1 MKLHKIL
8 PALALVALT
17 TACSSD
23 YLDTVETPYITQKQK
38 DELTNDP
45 AALPRVIKAELQAVY
60 QTFQIQDLESN
71 TRHDYFGLKSVHL
84 ATDLMGEDM
93 VQVKHHY
100 FGFDYN
106 LDNRE
111 APYARTRYFWALF
124 YKIVASSNDFIVKY
138 LSDDSKMTP
147 ELATVKAELL
157 TLRGLSYYYLVN
169 LYQQTYKGNEQ
180 ALGVPLALP
189 GSPKLQP
196 RATVEEVY
204 KQIVEDLTYGV
215 ENGQVTDDH
224 ADADKRVAAAFL
236 AKTYAA
242 MEDWANTEKYAR
254 TAVAGVSVGFPSNL
268 SKVDN
273 DDVLWGCEVNDQN
286 STIYASFF
294 SHIDTSIKGYAGL
307 LGIHKAIHNKLY
319 EQISDN
325 DARKEWW
332 RKKDL
337 ATMKFKSPADFT
349 GDYIY
354 LRSADPYLLYVEA
367 LGEQGK
373 LTDAAA
379 ALKSFLASRGAAD
392 QVDQHVTDVADFR
405 GFLQLQRR
413 IELWGEG
420 TSLFDTKRW
429 KLPVDRTVEGTNHR
443 TKVKLEAGSKEF
455 VYQIPQREMDQNN
468 LLEQNP

>member
-1 MKLHKIL
+1 MKLHKFL
-8 PALALVALT
+8 PALALLAF

-23 YLDTVETPYITQKQK
+23 YLDKNETPYITQKQK
-38 DELTNDP
+38 DALTSDP
-45 AALPRVIKAELQAVY
+45 TALPRVIRAELQAVY
-60 QTFQIQDLESN
+60 QTFQIQDLVSN
-71 TRHDYFGLKSVHL
+71 TRHDYFGLKSVNL

-93 VQVKHHY
+93 VQTKHHH

-106 LDNRE
+106 LENRE
-111 APYARTRYFWALF
+111 APYARTRLFWTLF
-124 YKIVASSNDFIVKY
+124 YKIIASSNDFIVKY
-138 LSDDSKMTP
+138 LNDDSKMTP
-147 ELATVKAELL
+147 ELAVVKAELL

-169 LYQQTYKGNEQ
+169 LYQQTYKGNEK
-180 ALGVPLALP
+180 ALGVPLSLP
-189 GSPKLQP
+189 GSPAQLP

-215 ENGQVTDDH
+215 ENGQLTDDH
-224 ADADKRVAAAFL
+224 TDADKRVAAAFL
-236 AKTYAA
+236 AKAYAA
-242 MEDWANTEKYAR
+242 MEDWANVEKYAYI
-254 TAVAGVSVGFPSNL
+254 AADGVSVGFPSNL
-268 SKVDN
+268 CKIDN
-273 DDVLWGCEVNDQN
+273 DDVLWGYGINDQN
-286 STIYASFF
+286 TTVYASFF
-294 SHIDTSIKGYAGL
+294 SHIDTSIQGYAGA
-307 LGIHKAIHNKLY
+307 LGVYKAIHNKLY
-319 EQISDN
+319 DQISDN
-325 DARKEWW
+325 DARKAWW

-420 TSLFDTKRW
+420 TSLFDLKRW
-429 KLPVDRTVEGTNHR
+429 KLPIDRTVEGTNHR
-443 TKVKLEAGSKEF
+443 TKVKVEVGSKEL
-455 VYQIPQREMDQNN
+455 VYQIPQREIDQNK